1 MEQLK
6 NMFTQWSTWRGLA
19 LIGAAVAGVH
29 PDAANAIVSVGDAV
43 VSGQGLGVAAVGAIG
58 AYEAFKN
65 ERKNDKTKV
74 WRG

>member
-1 MEQLK
+1 MDYFK

-29 PDAANAIVSVGDAV
+29 PDIANAVVNVGDAV
-43 VSGQGLGVAAVGAIG
+43 ISGQGAGVAAVGAIG

-65 ERKNDKTKV
+65 ERKQDKTHYWK
-74 WRG
+74 G

>member
-65 ERKNDKTKV
+65 ARKNDKTKV